1 MTFFCIHVRKEKFD
15 ISIFKMISQIQYD
28 KKKSNVYNAYVQLL
42 KYKFRDLKK
51 KQVVQVAHSMFNQVK
66 NKDRYDST
74 SNCSIKITNST
85 SSEEKFFQMLRAIDT
100 YLSGHTARKHM
111 KVYLST
117 LTDDLSNGEQS
128 PTEGVSANK
137 FDVSFSKPS
146 PNLFNNLHLM
156 PAETSSN
163 KKATRTINKSSITST
178 SLDIQDNSQ
187 TLIPSSKVLAQ
198 DNELRAWS
206 SKRKGIYDD
215 ILTNAANRKVKKI
228 RTIAPRDEDIEYDL
242 LNSNPLQDFNS
253 GDDVGFAIPSNETQ
267 LNDDFSQTIQE
278 IDKNLEQNDNDN
290 DSATLSPRN
299 NPTISQG
306 TRTSPSK
313 IQEQTQR
320 EKEKFY
326 RKKKV
331 SINSSKQKIDK
342 NTNLFESIKD
352 LNKMDSYIDVMKLN
366 IQRIVTHCKTSN
378 TVITLYKFK
387 QNVELE
393 MNIQRE
399 TMQKIKSL
407 VEVYEQMNLHLD
419 KKITSIQT
427 SHKKYVFDLI
437 SDEENDVTNTNEQ

>member
-1 MTFFCIHVRKEKFD
+1 
-15 ISIFKMISQIQYD
+15 
-28 KKKSNVYNAYVQLL
+28 L
-42 KYKFRDLKK
+42 
-51 KQVVQVAHSMFNQVK
+51 
-66 NKDRYDST
+66 
-74 SNCSIKITNST
+74 
-85 SSEEKFFQMLRAIDT
+85 
-100 YLSGHTARKHM
+100 
-111 KVYLST
+111 
-117 LTDDLSNGEQS
+117 
-128 PTEGVSANK
+128 P
-137 FDVSFSKPS
+137 
-146 PNLFNNLHLM
+146 
-156 PAETSSN
+156 
-163 KKATRTINKSSITST
+163 
-178 SLDIQDNSQ
+178 
-187 TLIPSSKVLAQ
+187 Q
-198 DNELRAWS
+198 DNELQAWS

-437 SDEENDVTNTNEQ
+437 SDEETMSQILMSNRVTYLIYCAQRTNLIRQIEHRIYRTQYYKVVLYYSKVSWIYKDRYSTGGYIYMISYWIFRLL